1 MIIKILKTHSIY
13 LSRIST
19 DEELIDDLEDGAK
32 NFYQNAAKKT
42 NKQTIK
48 NKTKKQRN
56 GKCERKIKRQE

>member
-42 NKQTIK
+42 NKQTK
-48 NKTKKQRN
+48 KTKQKNREMEN
-56 GKCERKIKRQE
+56 VKEK

>member
-32 NFYQNAAKKT
+32 HFYQNAAKKT
-42 NKQTIK
+42 NKQTK
-48 NKTKKQRN
+48 KTKQKNREMEN
-56 GKCERKIKRQE
+56 VKEK